1 VAAVDRL
8 GRRLLDRDGPGMTR
22 SVGNFARE
30 GGAMKADVTIRGEGR
45 ELVLRRADYEASPWR
60 EEFCLMREGHPD
72 AVWAVARR
80 GCDFRIEAEV
90 SAEEIGEAPWLGLT
104 SWLGATVNLDAVSD
118 EETPRGDVA
127 AIVLNSIDTERVID
141 EGTGR
146 TMWLLRLEGVSHG
159 IHSISTAREQVRRV
173 WVENSSS
180 WTAE

>member
-127 AIVLNSIDTERVID
+127 AIVLNSIDTE
-141 EGTGR
+141 GQAGR
-146 TMWLLRLEGVSHG
+146 SMCLLRLE
-159 IHSISTAREQVRRV
+159 EQVRRV

>member
-1 VAAVDRL
+1 
-8 GRRLLDRDGPGMTR
+8 
-22 SVGNFARE
+22 
-30 GGAMKADVTIRGEGR
+30 MKADVTIRGEGR

-80 GCDFRIEAEV
+80 GCDFRIEAVETGDTL
-90 SAEEIGEAPWLGLT
+90 SWIGTWLGR
-104 SWLGATVNLDAVSD
+104 TVNLDAVSD
-118 EETPRGDVA
+118 EETPKGDVA
-127 AIVLNSIDTERVID
+127 AVVLNSIDTERVID

-146 TMWLLRLEGVSHG
+146 SMWLLRLEGVSHG

-173 WVENSSS
+173 VVENSSS